1 MGFKRHNGLIFLAC
15 SAGGHLTE
23 LRRAIGTI
31 EDDYPCCWLTMR
43 TPFNEEFLNGRNH
56 VYLKNLRPGSPVSV
70 VVNAVQAAYH
80 VLTKRPRVV
89 ITTGA
94 GITIPTVYFAKKLLG
109 AKVIFIN
116 SAADVTSASRTPLWI
131 ERYADLFLVQWEE
144 LMDIFPN
151 AVCTG
156 PL

>member
-1 MGFKRHNGLIFLAC
+1 MGDKKRNGLIFLAC

-23 LRRAIGTI
+23 LRRAIGSI
-31 EDDYPCCWLTMR
+31 EEDYDCCWLTMR
-43 TPFNEEFLNGRNH
+43 TPFNEEFLKGRRH
-56 VYLKNLRPGSPVSV
+56 LYLKNLRPGNYWSV
-70 VVNAVQAAYH
+70 VVNALQSIYH
-80 VLTKRPRVV
+80 VFTKRPKVV

-94 GITIPTVYFAKKLLG
+94 GITIPTVFFAKKLLG
-109 AKVIFIN
+109 SKVVFIN

-144 LMDIFPN
+144 LKGIFPG